1 MIKINR
7 LYSEPEIFTPIS
19 FDFGV
24 NIIMGEKSEKTNKK
38 IGVGKSVCIEF
49 INFCLLKRISDSR
62 LNRIPKKNAEIIDS
76 QIKLDFDFNNRKVI
90 ISRSIS
96 KPEQVSIQIDS
107 EHIHF
112 DKLDDASE
120 YLSNLYFEKY
130 PANTK
135 RLSFRNLL
143 QPIIRQMNVL
153 NLKI

>member
-1 MIKINR
+1 M
-7 LYSEPEIFTPIS
+7 
-19 FDFGV
+19 
-24 NIIMGEKSEKTNKK
+24 EKKLEKTNKK

-120 YLSNLYFEKY
+120 YLSNL
-130 PANTK
+130 
-135 RLSFRNLL
+135 
-143 QPIIRQMNVL
+143 
-153 NLKI
+153 